1 MQDESVGILHESIR
15 ELPSTQRQWSEN
27 SLTHKKNDSAHIQ
40 KRTSQTTWLAT
51 KSVDAF
57 REYLSGDL
65 AVRKTLA

>member
-1 MQDESVGILHESIR
+1 MKVLESC
-15 ELPSTQRQWSEN
+15 LPLRDNGVRTLLPTRQPVV
-27 SLTHKKNDSAHIQ
+27 LT

>member
-1 MQDESVGILHESIR
+1 MQVLESC
-15 ELPSTQRQWSEN
+15 LPLRDNGVRTLLPTRRTIV
-27 SLTHKKNDSAHIQ
+27 LTFK

>member
-1 MQDESVGILHESIR
+1 VLGFDNESIR
-15 ELPSTQRQWSEN
+15 ELPSTQGQWSEN
-27 SLTHKKNDSAHIQ
+27 SLIHKKNDNAHIR

>member
-1 MQDESVGILHESIR
+1 MKVLESCLPLRDNGVRTRFTHIR
-15 ELPSTQRQWSEN
+15 N
-27 SLTHKKNDSAHIQ
+27 SRAHIR